1 MKVEQTRK
9 VLVTAASMH
18 AELGDVELAATLTEL
33 ADILAPYDKTDLKE
47 FVDRVAK
54 LRAAKQDQTRR

>member
-9 VLVTAASMH
+9 VLVTAARMH
-18 AELGDVELAATLTEL
+18 AELGDVELATTLTEL
-33 ADILAPYDKTDLKE
+33 ADILQPYDKTDLKE

-54 LRAAKQDQTRR
+54 LRAAKPAQTRR